1 MPEISSAQSSY
12 FISYCCLCCHLHAS
26 FFISYFY
33 SLSLGSLSHF
43 CRMVVAELLPAG
55 LSPSLPFVPHL
66 REENSLYFDN
76 YTCPYKTRYELP
88 STSMLISSFAC
99 PWPSC
104 LYLLMSPTLFCV
116 FMYGF
121 VSFTELLVIEKVI
134 SPCSS
139 LYNSE
144 QSHHPFYMSSM
155 QVTMY
160 GVSLCWNDLSSHTHT
175 TASPWKTLL
184 PFICLILAHPS
195 SSHLDTATS
204 DISWVMLKVFKKYSI
219 SRYCCCLV
227 AKSGLTF
234 ITPWTVAYQAPRSM
248 GFPRQEY

>member
-1 MPEISSAQSSY
+1 MPHFSLASSD
-12 FISYCCLCCHLHAS
+12 
-26 FFISYFY
+26 
-33 SLSLGSLSHF
+33 SLSLGSHSHF
-43 CRMVVAELLPAG
+43 WRMVVAELLPAG

-88 STSMLISSFAC
+88 SMSMLISSFAW

-104 LYLLMSPTLFCV
+104 LYLLMSPTVFCV

-121 VSFTELLVIEKVI
+121 VPFTELLVTEKVI

-144 QSHHPFYMSSM
+144 QSHHPFYMTSM

-160 GVSLCWNDLSSHTHT
+160 GVSLCWNVLSSHTHH
-175 TASPWKTLL
+175 
-184 PFICLILAHPS
+184 CLFLEDS
-195 SSHLDTATS
+195 SSAFYLLNTCSSFLFSPRHCYL
-204 DISWVMLKVFKKYSI
+204 
-219 SRYCCCLV
+219 RYPLGYI
-227 AKSGLTF
+227 KGL
-234 ITPWTVAYQAPRSM
+234 
-248 GFPRQEY
+248 

>member
-1 MPEISSAQSSY
+1 MSLPFKVGLALPTRHFPRAVKTNGEPCQKFPQHSPPTSSPIAVSAVISTPHFSLATSD
-12 FISYCCLCCHLHAS
+12 
-26 FFISYFY
+26 

-55 LSPSLPFVPHL
+55 LSPSLPFVPHF

-160 GVSLCWNDLSSHTHT
+160 GVSLC
-175 TASPWKTLL
+175 
-184 PFICLILAHPS
+184 
-195 SSHLDTATS
+195 
-204 DISWVMLKVFKKYSI
+204 
-219 SRYCCCLV
+219 
-227 AKSGLTF
+227 
-234 ITPWTVAYQAPRSM
+234 
-248 GFPRQEY
+248 